1 MKISTIT
8 RIASI
13 TLALI
18 VILLATAI
26 FWSLERLDS
35 AFKMKDNYHGYIN
48 EIYIKLEQPVSKY
61 LITGDATLLTT
72 LEKNLEALSKSTQRN
87 LPEEIQAGVLGQLK
101 NIKDKTLTEMRAAGK
116 LARPEVLLIHNE
128 RELNDAIQSVK
139 EYADKASYDQNHIKN
154 SYVDLLFSLQ
164 KNTALLSH
172 SRQSYFEKNKNE
184 SLQQIQFI
192 LSELKKDAEAIS
204 KLDRLGI
211 FKEAEDEDDLSSLL
225 GLAIEIASDNDKE
238 EIGDEPI
245 ANIKDLVN
253 RYPKELQ
260 NAKKFSQQKTES
272 SSAAQKNVANLEHS
286 VASISSN
293 IADRHEDIQ
302 FSVYLIMTICT
313 VLIIA
318 TGISMNILLR
328 KLGSILIA
336 TTEYIDQLS
345 HGKFSSNI
353 QIDSRLTEAETLNS
367 AIDRLQCFF
376 KEFLMDIQQ
385 ETNNLRQLQNS
396 AITEATQ
403 LENTVQQ
410 QQAAT
415 ENAVVQITQL
425 NSSFTEVATR
435 ATQSSSA
442 TLEASQLAN
451 KGYEQIKATGDHI
464 DKLNNEIAATSE
476 SLNALQEDSIA
487 IQNVLGVIQGFAEQT
502 NLLALNAAIEAARA
516 GETGRGFAVVADEV
530 RNLAANTA
538 KSADE
543 IQRITTRLNQTTEQT
558 VEKMGIQ
565 QRAATDTVNLA
576 KDAQE
581 AIKIIRNS
589 ISEIN
594 DMSVLIASSTEE
606 QTSVTSEIADTIE
619 TTNTLS
625 QHTKSAA
632 ETNKQQAEQ
641 LSFASEQLTAVISK
655 LH

>member
-18 VILLATAI
+18 VILLAAAI

-61 LITGDATLLTT
+61 LMTGDATLLTT
-72 LEKNLEALSKSTQRN
+72 IEKNLEVLSESTQKN

-116 LARPEVLLIHNE
+116 LAQPEVLLTHNE

-139 EYADKASYDQNHIKN
+139 EYADKASYDQNPIKN

-164 KNTALLSH
+164 KNTVLLSH
-172 SRQSYFEKNKNE
+172 SRQSYFENNKSE

-192 LSELKKDAEAIS
+192 LSELKKDAEAIN
-204 KLDRLGI
+204 KLERLGI

-225 GLAIEIASDNDKE
+225 GLATEMASDNDKE

-286 VASISSN
+286 VASIAST
-293 IADRHEDIQ
+293 IADRYEDIQ

-376 KEFLMDIQQ
+376 KEFLMNIQQ

-396 AITEATQ
+396 AIIEATQ

-625 QHTKSAA
+625 QYTKSAA

-641 LSFASEQLTAVISK
+641 LSFASEQLTAVISN

>member
-18 VILLATAI
+18 VILLAAAI

-35 AFKMKDNYHGYIN
+35 AFKMKDDYHGYIN
-48 EIYIKLEQPVSKY
+48 EINIKLEQPVSKY
-61 LITGDATLLTT
+61 LMTGDATLLTT
-72 LEKNLEALSKSTQRN
+72 IENNLEELSVSTQRN
-87 LPEEIQAGVLGQLK
+87 LPEEIRAGVLDKLK
-101 NIKDKTLTEMRAAGK
+101 NIKSKTLTELRAAGK
-116 LARPEVLLIHNE
+116 LAQPEVLLIHNE

-154 SYVDLLFSLQ
+154 SYVDLLLSLQ
-164 KNTALLSH
+164 KNTILLSH
-172 SRQSYFEKNKNE
+172 SRQSFFENNKSE
-184 SLQQIQFI
+184 SLQQIEFI
-192 LSELKKDAEAIS
+192 LTELKKDAESIN
-204 KLDRLGI
+204 KLERLGI
-211 FKEAEDEDDLSSLL
+211 FKETDDQDDLSSLL
-225 GLAIEIASDNDKE
+225 GLATEESDNNKE
-238 EIGDEPI
+238 EIGDEPL
-245 ANIKDLVN
+245 ASIKDLVN

-272 SSAAQKNVANLEHS
+272 SSAAQKNVANLEQL
-286 VASISSN
+286 VANIASI
-293 IADRHEDIQ
+293 IADKYEDIR
-302 FSVYLIMTICT
+302 FSVYLIMAICT
-313 VLIIA
+313 ILIIA
-318 TGISMNILLR
+318 TGISMNMLLR
-328 KLGSILIA
+328 KLGSILIV

-367 AIDRLQCFF
+367 AIDRLQHFF
-376 KEFLMDIQQ
+376 KKFLMDIEQ

-576 KDAQE
+576 KDAQA

-606 QTSVTSEIADTIE
+606 QTSVTSEITDTIE

-625 QHTKSAA
+625 QYTKSAA
-632 ETNKQQAEQ
+632 ETNKKQAEQ